1 MPDQL
6 FPYYLAN
13 PLVII
18 SINSGHGVGVL
29 MVIRLDIEIYVI
41 DKGGTKTR
49 DVSRGAGG
57 GRGMGAD
64 GFLWPLCMF
73 WYISVVVKGA
83 SVRDCRRLGVFSWYS
98 WLVSRQ

>member
-41 DKGGTKTR
+41 DKGGTKKR
-49 DVSRGAGG
+49 EV
-57 GRGMGAD
+57 
-64 GFLWPLCMF
+64 
-73 WYISVVVKGA
+73 
-83 SVRDCRRLGVFSWYS
+83 
-98 WLVSRQ
+98 